1 MVALLIWWYK
11 APRLLVRWSSL
22 TVTIRLMA
30 MVQVPAQRIHLLV
43 RHFTRFCSL
52 FIDGDPT
59 LTAAASTA
67 HISDFTP
74 ELLSECPFSLLL
86 QLDDVS
92 QPGILEEV
100 FNELFSRCRR
110 CSYYMTRRA
119 TIFHKCKQNRRD
131 AEVIDLTNEN

>member
-1 MVALLIWWYK
+1 
-11 APRLLVRWSSL
+11 
-22 TVTIRLMA
+22 

-43 RHFTRFCSL
+43 RRFTHSCFL
-52 FIDGDPT
+52 LIDADPT

-92 QPGILEEV
+92 QPGISEDV
-100 FNELFSRCRR
+100 FNELFLRCRH
-110 CSYYMTRRA
+110 CGYHMTRRA
-119 TIFHKCKQNRRD
+119 AIFHKCKQNRRD